1 MHCFLEDFGA
11 FFAPFGDDFGEQ
23 KLLKS
28 LLGSSVGARGSIW
41 GRRRA
46 ILQDF
51 SVLGW
56 LFSGFGVV
64 QGWDRKGFREDL
76 GCFFSLAR

>member
-1 MHCFLEDFGA
+1 LHSFLEDFGA
-11 FFAPFGDDFGEQ
+11 FFAPFGDHFGEQ
-23 KLLKS
+23 KLLKR

-41 GRRRA
+41 GRRGA
-46 ILQDF
+46 ILEDL

-64 QGWDRKGFREDL
+64 QVWVGKGFREDF
-76 GCFFSLAR
+76 GV